1 MRFWPPS
8 SRTGGFTLIEVLMA
22 LAIVSIALAAI
33 VRASSL
39 TITNLGLLEQ
49 QSLAMLSAENRLA
62 ELRVGQGPFAPGV
75 VRSDCPQ
82 GGVRLVCRLETS
94 AAAIDG
100 LRTVTVEVYLAE
112 DGGRRLASLQTRAGE
127 AR

>member
-1 MRFWPPS
+1 MRFLPRS

-62 ELRVGQGPFAPGV
+62 ELRIGQGPSVPGV

-82 GGVRLVCRLETS
+82 GGVRLVCRLEIGAS
-94 AAAIDG
+94 IDG

-127 AR
+127 GR

>member
-1 MRFWPPS
+1 MRYLPPS

-62 ELRVGQGPFAPGV
+62 ELRIGQGPSVPGV

-94 AAAIDG
+94 AAIDG

-112 DGGRRLASLQTRAGE
+112 DGGRRLASLQTRTGE
-127 AR
+127 GH

>member
-1 MRFWPPS
+1 MRFLPPS

-62 ELRVGQGPFAPGV
+62 ELRIGQGPFAPGV

-82 GGVRLVCRLETS
+82 GGVRLICRLETS
-94 AAAIDG
+94 AAIDG

-127 AR
+127 VR

>member
-1 MRFWPPS
+1 MRYLPPS

-62 ELRVGQGPFAPGV
+62 ELRIGQGPSVPGV

-94 AAAIDG
+94 AAIDG

-127 AR
+127 GR